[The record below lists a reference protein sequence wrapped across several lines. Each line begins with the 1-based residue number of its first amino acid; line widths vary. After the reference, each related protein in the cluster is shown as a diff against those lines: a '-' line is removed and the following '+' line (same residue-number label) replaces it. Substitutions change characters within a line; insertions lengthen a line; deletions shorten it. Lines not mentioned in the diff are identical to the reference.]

1 MMKKNRQM
9 EGELLMER
17 IIEPKVQIPK
27 ARQIFSNN
35 ELKKLIVPLLIEQF
49 LMLLVGMIDTLM
61 VSYAGEA
68 AVSGVSLV
76 AQVNLIFIAVFTA
89 LASGG
94 AVVISQYIGRKD
106 KKNTVLSAGQLIMV
120 SIIISTII
128 TGLILIFRI
137 PILGFLFGKVES
149 DVMQASQK
157 YLFITAL
164 SFPALAVYSACS
176 SILRSMSKTNV
187 TMYVSIIMNA
197 INIIGNYIGIFVLKA
212 GVAGVAVPSLISRVV
227 AAIIMFVYC
236 LNKDNLVYIK
246 IKDMF
251 RYEKSMVKK
260 IVNIAI
266 PNGIEGGML
275 NASKVALSS
284 IVAMFGTYQIAANG
298 IAQTFWGLSAL
309 FTIVMGPVYITVIGQ
324 CIGGDDYDAAKY
336 YVNKLTRITM
346 IGCLIWNI
354 VVLLSVPYALKL
366 YNLSPKTVELVIL
379 LCLIHNAACAF
390 LHPFGFV
397 LAFALRAAGDVKYT
411 MYTSV
416 FATVIVRV
424 ALAYLFGVVFNMG
437 VIGVAFAMV
446 CDWIV
451 RIILIATRYKSEKW
465 KEFQVI

>member
-1 MMKKNRQM
+1 
-9 EGELLMER
+9 MER

-106 KKNTVLSAGQLIMV
+106 RENTVLSAGQLIMV

-128 TGLILIFRI
+128 TGLILIFRN
-137 PILGFLFGKVES
+137 PILWFLFGKVES

-212 GVAGVAVPSLISRVV
+212 GVAGVAVPSLISRVI

-324 CIGGDDYDAAKY
+324 
-336 YVNKLTRITM
+336 
-346 IGCLIWNI
+346 
-354 VVLLSVPYALKL
+354 
-366 YNLSPKTVELVIL
+366 
-379 LCLIHNAACAF
+379 
-390 LHPFGFV
+390 
-397 LAFALRAAGDVKYT
+397 
-411 MYTSV
+411 
-416 FATVIVRV
+416 
-424 ALAYLFGVVFNMG
+424 
-437 VIGVAFAMV
+437 
-446 CDWIV
+446 
-451 RIILIATRYKSEKW
+451 
-465 KEFQVI
+465 